1 MLMWEQTI
9 YVYIR
14 WVKKWIFTVVCAI
27 GFSFWSPILNA
38 LSITTKRTKNFR
50 ALTSNILQEERSIRQ
65 APIWVTVI
73 KWLKYPPHINSS
85 NSGKQFNYS
94 PTSLFICWIVFL
106 NYVLMPLLSWMFS
119 LFEFFSFLTSGEKQ
133 DFRYIIYQICKT
145 FFWKRRLE
153 EVAQRQE
160 NLFSISKRGFTP
172 NKDVTWA
179 WQTQKGIHCKD
190 VWHFDGFVHFHR
202 TILDRQR
209 LFLCQFDNR
218 QGTYSIKLPIWDVT
232 HSNG

>member
-1 MLMWEQTI
+1 MWEQTI
-9 YVYIR
+9 YVHIR
-14 WVKKWIFTVVCAI
+14 WVKKWIFTVVCAKLDLV
-27 GFSFWSPILNA
+27 FEARFWMLYLSLQSELKIFERWQAIFYKMNA
-38 LSITTKRTKNFR
+38 LLFR
-50 ALTSNILQEERSIRQ
+50 QT
-65 APIWVTVI
+65 PIWVTVI

-85 NSGKQFNYS
+85 YSGKQFNNS
-94 PTSLFICWIVFL
+94 PKRVLYCYTSKFICLTVFPAIAFM
-106 NYVLMPLLSWMFS
+106 NV
-119 LFEFFSFLTSGEKQ
+119 EFFSFLVSGEKQ
-133 DFRYIIYQICKT
+133 DFCYIIYQICKT

-190 VWHFDGFVHFHR
+190 VWHFDGFVHFHQ